1 MVMNMRNFTGKWIT
15 NKDFYNLKPINVF
28 HKAEESFEYTPRE
41 ETLNKHI
48 LFRSEFE
55 ITDIKGTKIYI
66 SADDYYKM
74 YINGNFVSMGP
85 CPGYNFEYYYNEID
99 ISDFVKVGKNTIAVH
114 TYYQGLINR
123 VWVSGDERHGL
134 IFDIVNGDKLI
145 ASSDENVRC
154 KYHTGFSSLG
164 LLGYQ
169 TAFRECYDAGC
180 DEAGFEREDFDDSD
194 WEKSYIKTYDD
205 YTLVPQ
211 PVKPLVV
218 YNKKP
223 LICERKENKL
233 FLDFGQEMVGYLT
246 CKAKGE
252 KGSRITLHFS
262 EELNDDGTP
271 RYELRCNCIYEEEM
285 ILSGKDDILNQ
296 FDYKAFRYA
305 EIIFDEGTEI
315 DNDSIEFIVRH
326 YPYEEKKFDIKD
338 QKLAPIV
345 RLSLDSIKYGTQEIY
360 MDCPTREKG
369 QYICDC
375 GLIGLSHIVATGDK
389 AMFKKFLYNIA
400 SSDFICK
407 GLMTEAPCSYMQEIA
422 DYSLQF
428 SFFVWKYYEMTGD
441 KETLK
446 DMLSVCEGVWE
457 YFKKYETGNGLV
469 ESVTEKWNMVDWP
482 ENLRDDYDFPIE
494 RPIGPGIHN
503 VINAF
508 YIGLLIYIDK
518 IYDELDIDKKTDVQS
533 KKKAFINAFY
543 NEQTHLFNDSET
555 SCHSAIHSNVLP
567 LLFDIIPNDECKENI
582 LLMIDEKR
590 LTKCNFFMG
599 AFMLFALQKEGEKE
613 LLYNIITDDRA
624 WLNMLKEG
632 ATTTFEAWGKEQ
644 KWNTSLFHP
653 VGAIPLIFL
662 EDIN

>member
-1 MVMNMRNFTGKWIT
+1 MTYMRTFTGKWIT
-15 NKDFYNLKPINVF
+15 NKDFYDLKPINVF
-28 HKAEESFEYTPRE
+28 HKAEEPFEYTPRE
-41 ETLNKHI
+41 EIQNKHI
-48 LFRSEFE
+48 LFRCEF
-55 ITDIKGTKIYI
+55 TLDDINGTKIFI
-66 SADDYYKM
+66 SADDYYKL
-74 YINGNFVSMGP
+74 YINGKFVSMGP

-99 ISDFVKVGKNTIAVH
+99 ISDFVTVGKNTIAVH

-123 VWVSGDERHGL
+123 AWVSGDERHGL
-134 IFDIVNGDKLI
+134 IFDIENNDKVIL
-145 ASSDENVRC
+145 SSCESVKC

-180 DEAGFEREDFDDSD
+180 DEAGFEKEDFDDSD
-194 WEKSYIKTYDD
+194 WDKSYIKTYDD

-223 LICERKENKL
+223 VISERKDNKI

-246 CKAKGE
+246 FKAKGK
-252 KGSRITLHFS
+252 KGSKITLHFS
-262 EELNDDGTP
+262 EELNDDGSP

-285 ILSGKDDILNQ
+285 ILSGKEDILNQ
-296 FDYKAFRYA
+296 YDYKAFRYA

-326 YPYEEKKFDIKD
+326 YPYEEKVFNIKD
-338 QKLAPIV
+338 EKLAPIV
-345 RLSLDSIKYGTQEIY
+345 KLCLASVKYGTQEVY

-375 GLIGLSHIVATGDK
+375 GLIGLSHIVATGDN

-407 GLMTEAPCSYMQEIA
+407 GLMTEAPCSHMQEIA

-446 DMLSVCEGVWE
+446 DMLPVCEGVWE
-457 YFKKYETGNGLV
+457 YFKKYETKEGLI

-482 ENLRDDYDFPIE
+482 KNLRDDYDFPIE
-494 RPIGPGIHN
+494 KPIGPGLHN

-508 YIGLLIYIDK
+508 YIGLLVYIDK
-518 IYDELDIDKKTDVQS
+518 IYDELGIDKKTDAES

-543 NEQTHLFNDSET
+543 NKDTHLYNDSESST
-555 SCHSAIHSNVLP
+555 HSAIHSNVLP
-567 LLFDIIPNDECKENI
+567 LLFDIIPDDECKGNI
-582 LLMIDEKR
+582 LNMIDEKR

-613 LLYNIITDDRA
+613 LLYNIITDERA
-624 WLNMLKEG
+624 WVNMLKEG

-644 KWNTSLFHP
+644 KWNTSLCHP

-662 EDIN
+662 DDIN

>member
-1 MVMNMRNFTGKWIT
+1 MREFKGKWIT
-15 NKDFYNLKPINVF
+15 NKDFCDLKPINVF
-28 HKAEESFEYTPRE
+28 HKAKATFEYTPRE
-41 ETLNKHI
+41 ELMNKHI
-48 LFRSEFE
+48 LFRSEFDLDD
-55 ITDIKGTKIYI
+55 TLNTKIYI
-66 SADDYYKM
+66 SADDYYKL
-74 YINGNFVSMGP
+74 YINGEFVAMGP
-85 CPGYNFEYYYNEID
+85 CPGYNFEYYYNELD
-99 ISDFVKVGKNTIAVH
+99 ISSYVKKGKNTIAVH

-134 IFDIVNGDKLI
+134 IFDIVNNDRVVLF
-145 ASSDENVRC
+145 SDENVKC
-154 KYHTGFSSLG
+154 SYHSGFSSLG

-180 DEAGFEREDFDDSD
+180 KETGFEKCDYDDAYWD
-194 WEKSYIKTYDD
+194 KSYIKAYND
-205 YTLVPQ
+205 YNLVPQ
-211 PVKPLVV
+211 PTYPLVV

-223 LICERKENKL
+223 EICEKRDNSI

-246 CKAKGE
+246 FKAKGE
-252 KGSRITLHFS
+252 KGSKITLHFS
-262 EELNDDGTP
+262 EELDDDGLP
-271 RYELRCNCIYEEEM
+271 RYQLRCNCIYEEEM
-285 ILSGKDDILNQ
+285 ILSGKEDVLNQ

-305 EIIFDEGTEI
+305 EIIFDDGVEVDT
-315 DNDSIEFIVRH
+315 DSIEFIVRH

-338 QKLAPIV
+338 NKLASIM
-345 RLSLDSIKYGTQEIY
+345 RLSLDSVKYGTQELY

-389 AMFKKFLYNIA
+389 EMFKKFLYNTA

-407 GLMTEAPCSYMQEIA
+407 GLMTEAPCSHMQEIA

-441 KETLK
+441 RETLK
-446 DMLSVCEGVWE
+446 NMVSVCEGVWE
-457 YFKKYETGNGLV
+457 YFKKYEKESGLIENV
-469 ESVTEKWNMVDWP
+469 AEKWNMVDWP
-482 ENLRDDYDFPIE
+482 ENLRDDYDFPE
-494 RPIGPGIHN
+494 ETPAGPGFHN

-518 IYDELDIDKKTDVQS
+518 MYTELGIDKKTDADK
-533 KKKAFINAFY
+533 KKKAFVKAFY
-543 NEQTHLFNDSET
+543 NEATHLFTDREET
-555 SCHSAIHSNVLP
+555 EHASLHSNVLP
-567 LLFDIIPNDECKENI
+567 LLFDIIPDDECKKNI

-613 LLYNIITDDRA
+613 LLYNIITDERA
-624 WLNMLKEG
+624 WMNMLKEG

-653 VGAIPLIFL
+653 VGAIPLIFID
-662 EDIN
+662 DIN

>member
-1 MVMNMRNFTGKWIT
+1 MRNFNGKWIT
-15 NKDFYNLKPINVF
+15 NKDFFDLKPVNVF
-28 HKAEESFEYTPRE
+28 HKAEEPFEYAPRE
-41 ETLNKHI
+41 EIQNKHI
-48 LFRSEFE
+48 LFRSEFNLEE
-55 ITDIKGTKIYI
+55 IKDTKIYI
-66 SADDYYKM
+66 SADDYYKL
-74 YINGNFVSMGP
+74 YINGIFVAMGP

-99 ISDFVKVGKNTIAVH
+99 ISSFVKKGKNTIAVH

-134 IFDIVNGDKLI
+134 IFDIENNDEIIL
-145 ASSDENVRC
+145 SSDENVKC
-154 KYHTGFSSLG
+154 KYHSGFSSLG

-180 DEAGFEREDFDDSD
+180 SEAGFEKEDFDDSHWD
-194 WEKSYIKTYDD
+194 KSFIKTYDD

-211 PVKPLVV
+211 PTKLLDV
-218 YNKKP
+218 YSKKP
-223 LICERKENKL
+223 AVCERRENKL
-233 FLDFGQEMVGYLT
+233 FLDFGREMVGYLT
-246 CKAKGE
+246 FRAKGN
-252 KGSRITLHFS
+252 KGNKIILHFS
-262 EELNDDGTP
+262 EELTDEGAP
-271 RYELRCNCIYEEEM
+271 RYEMRCNCIYEEEM
-285 ILSGKDDILNQ
+285 ILSGGEDTLNQ

-305 EIIFDEGTEI
+305 EIIFDEDTQIYE
-315 DNDSIEFIVRH
+315 DSIEFIVRH
-326 YPYEEKKFDIKD
+326 YPYMEKKFDIKD
-338 QKLAPIV
+338 EKLAPII

-375 GLIGLSHIVATGDK
+375 GLIGWSHIVSTGDNE
-389 AMFKKFLYNIA
+389 MFKKFLYNTA

-407 GLMTEAPCSYMQEIA
+407 GLMTEAPCSHMQEIA

-428 SFFVWKYYEMTGD
+428 SFFVWKYYEMTAD
-441 KETLK
+441 RETLK
-446 DMLSVCEGVWE
+446 DMMSVCDGVWD
-457 YFKKYETGNGLV
+457 YFKKYENKDGLI

-482 ENLRDDYDFPIE
+482 ENLRDDYDFCLKKPVQ
-494 RPIGPGIHN
+494 PGLHN

-508 YIGLLIYIDK
+508 YIGLLVYIDK
-518 IYDELDIDKKTDVQS
+518 IYNELGIDKKTDVEK

-543 NEQTHLFNDSET
+543 NKETHLFNDSET
-555 SCHSAIHSNVLP
+555 STHSAIHSNVLP
-567 LLFDIIPNDECKENI
+567 LLFDMIPDDECKSNI
-582 LLMIDEKR
+582 LKMIDEKR

-624 WLNMLKEG
+624 WMNMLKEG

-662 EDIN
+662 DDING